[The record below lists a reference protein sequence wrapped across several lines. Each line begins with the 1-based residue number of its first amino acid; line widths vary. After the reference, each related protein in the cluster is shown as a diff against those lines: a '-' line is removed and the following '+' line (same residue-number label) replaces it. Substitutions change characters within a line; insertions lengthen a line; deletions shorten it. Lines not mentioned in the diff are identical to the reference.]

1 MTTKSTAIPP
11 LTKQQ
16 AQKGFAFIKRIP
28 DLANPY
34 SWMAMGMM
42 FFAVL
47 LPLLGGPKA
56 IPSSFVILLVVAFL
70 RLAQT
75 IRARLIETLEISKE
89 QLEQTRI
96 QNNLLELNLKALRKH
111 LSPSSETAR
120 QTDEFDPQS

>member
-1 MTTKSTAIPP
+1 MTTKTAIPP

-34 SWMAMGMM
+34 SWMGMGMV

-56 IPSSFVILLVVAFL
+56 IPSSFVILLVAAFL
-70 RLAQT
+70 RLTQT
-75 IRARLIETLEISKE
+75 TRARLIETLEVSRE
-89 QLEQTRI
+89 QLEATRL

-111 LSPSSETAR
+111 LGPSSEMAR
-120 QTDEFDPQS
+120 HSDEFDPQS